1 MTRQDL
7 EKHLKMRRQLMEC
20 RDILQNLKRS
30 VGPGTQ
36 ALTGMPHA
44 PGVKDKVGDLATEI
58 AYMERRVAALQ
69 AKVDDQAVEVRNFIA
84 GVQDDQM
91 KIILSLRY
99 IRGLTW
105 IEVGSGAGREKHRQR
120 RPVGGMAL
128 FLRRTQRQRKLKHG
142 ERL

>member
-1 MTRQDL
+1 MTRQEL
-7 EKHLKMRRQLMEC
+7 EKHLERRRTLMEC
-20 RDILQNLKRS
+20 EDILQNLRRS

-58 AYMERRVAALQ
+58 TYMERRVAALQ

-105 IEVGSGAGREKHRQR
+105 IEVALVLGGRNTGSGVRSAVWRFFSDE
-120 RPVGGMAL
+120 PSDS
-128 FLRRTQRQRKLKHG
+128 
-142 ERL
+142 EN

>member
-7 EKHLKMRRQLMEC
+7 EKHLKLRRQLMEC

-99 IRGLTW
+99 IRGMTW
-105 IEVGSGAGREKHRQR
+105 IEVALVLGGRNTGSGVRSAVWRFFADE
-120 RPVGGMAL
+120 L
-128 FLRRTQRQRKLKHG
+128 SDS
-142 ERL
+142 ES

>member
-1 MTRQDL
+1 MTRQEL
-7 EKHLKMRRQLMEC
+7 EKHLERRRTLMEC
-20 RDILQNLKRS
+20 EDILQNLRRS

-58 AYMERRVAALQ
+58 TYMERRVAALQ
-69 AKVDDQAVEVRNFIA
+69 AEVDDQAVEVRNFIA

-105 IEVGSGAGREKHRQR
+105 IEVALVLGGRNTGSGVRSAVWRFFSDE
-120 RPVGGMAL
+120 PSDS
-128 FLRRTQRQRKLKHG
+128 
-142 ERL
+142 EN

>member
-7 EKHLKMRRQLMEC
+7 EKHLKLRRQLMEC

-58 AYMERRVAALQ
+58 TYMERRVAALQ

-84 GVQDDQM
+84 GVQDAQM

-105 IEVGSGAGREKHRQR
+105 IEVALVLGGRNTGSGVRSAVWRFFSDE
-120 RPVGGMAL
+120 PSDS
-128 FLRRTQRQRKLKHG
+128 
-142 ERL
+142 EN

>member
-105 IEVGSGAGREKHRQR
+105 IEVALVLGGRNTGSGVRSAAWRFFSDE
-120 RPVGGMAL
+120 PSDS
-128 FLRRTQRQRKLKHG
+128 
-142 ERL
+142 EN

>member
-7 EKHLKMRRQLMEC
+7 EKHLKLRRQLMEC

-105 IEVGSGAGREKHRQR
+105 IEVALVLGGRNTGSGVRSAVWRFFSDE
-120 RPVGGMAL
+120 PSDS
-128 FLRRTQRQRKLKHG
+128 
-142 ERL
+142 ES

>member
-36 ALTGMPHA
+36 ALTGM
-44 PGVKDKVGDLATEI
+44 
-58 AYMERRVAALQ
+58 ERRVAALQ
-69 AKVDDQAVEVRNFIA
+69 AKVDDQAVDFLNFIA

-105 IEVGSGAGREKHRQR
+105 IEVALVLGGRNTGSGVRSAVWRFFSDE
-120 RPVGGMAL
+120 PSDS
-128 FLRRTQRQRKLKHG
+128 
-142 ERL
+142 EN

>member
-91 KIILSLRY
+91 KVILSLRY

-105 IEVGSGAGREKHRQR
+105 IEVALVLGGRNTGSGVRSAVWRFFSDEPSDSGN
-120 RPVGGMAL
+120 
-128 FLRRTQRQRKLKHG
+128 
-142 ERL
+142 

>member
-105 IEVGSGAGREKHRQR
+105 IEVALVLGGRNTGSGVRSAVWRFFADE
-120 RPVGGMAL
+120 PSDS
-128 FLRRTQRQRKLKHG
+128 
-142 ERL
+142 ES

>member
-7 EKHLKMRRQLMEC
+7 EKHLKLRRQLMEC

-58 AYMERRVAALQ
+58 TYMECRVAALQ

-105 IEVGSGAGREKHRQR
+105 IEVALVLGGRNTGSGVRSAVWRFFSDE
-120 RPVGGMAL
+120 PSDS
-128 FLRRTQRQRKLKHG
+128 
-142 ERL
+142 EN

>member
-36 ALTGMPHA
+36 ALTGMSHA

-58 AYMERRVAALQ
+58 TYMERRVAALQ

-105 IEVGSGAGREKHRQR
+105 IEVALVLGGRNTGSGVRSAVWRFFSDE
-120 RPVGGMAL
+120 PSDS
-128 FLRRTQRQRKLKHG
+128 
-142 ERL
+142 EN

>member
-7 EKHLKMRRQLMEC
+7 EKHLKLRRQLMEC

-44 PGVKDKVGDLATEI
+44 PGVKDKVGDLATDI
-58 AYMERRVAALQ
+58 TYMERRVAALQ

-105 IEVGSGAGREKHRQR
+105 IEVALVLGGRNTGSGVRSAIWRFFSDE
-120 RPVGGMAL
+120 PSDS
-128 FLRRTQRQRKLKHG
+128 
-142 ERL
+142 EN

>member
-105 IEVGSGAGREKHRQR
+105 IEVALVLGGRNTGSGVRSAIWRFFSDE
-120 RPVGGMAL
+120 PSDS
-128 FLRRTQRQRKLKHG
+128 
-142 ERL
+142 EN

>member
-58 AYMERRVAALQ
+58 TYMERRVAALQ

-105 IEVGSGAGREKHRQR
+105 IEVALVLGGRNTGSGVRSAVWRFFSDEPSDSGN
-120 RPVGGMAL
+120 
-128 FLRRTQRQRKLKHG
+128 
-142 ERL
+142 

>member
-58 AYMERRVAALQ
+58 AYMERRLAALQ

-105 IEVGSGAGREKHRQR
+105 IEVALVLGGRNTGSGVRSAVWRFFSDE
-120 RPVGGMAL
+120 PSDS
-128 FLRRTQRQRKLKHG
+128 
-142 ERL
+142 EN

>member
-30 VGPGTQ
+30 VGSPAHRLLPVCLMRRGSRIRS
-36 ALTGMPHA
+36 
-44 PGVKDKVGDLATEI
+44 GDLATEI
-58 AYMERRVAALQ
+58 TYMERRVAALQ

-105 IEVGSGAGREKHRQR
+105 IEVALVLGGRNTGSGVRSAVWRFFSDE
-120 RPVGGMAL
+120 
-128 FLRRTQRQRKLKHG
+128 TQRTAEIETR
-142 ERL
+142 

>member
-7 EKHLKMRRQLMEC
+7 EKHLKLRRQLMEC

-58 AYMERRVAALQ
+58 TYMERRVAALQ
-69 AKVDDQAVEVRNFIA
+69 AKVDEQAQAVRQFIA
-84 GVQDDQM
+84 GVQDDHL

-105 IEVGSGAGREKHRQR
+105 IEVALVLGGRNTGSGVKSAVRRFFEAGES
-120 RPVGGMAL
+120 
-128 FLRRTQRQRKLKHG
+128 G
-142 ERL
+142 ESKS

>member
-7 EKHLKMRRQLMEC
+7 EKHLKLRRQLMEC

-30 VGPGTQ
+30 VGPGAQ

-58 AYMERRVAALQ
+58 AYMERRVDALQ
-69 AKVDDQAVEVRNFIA
+69 TEVNNQTAKVHDYIA
-84 GVQDDQM
+84 GVQDDHM

-105 IEVGSGAGREKHRQR
+105 IEVALVLGGKNTGSGVRSAVWRFFNES
-120 RPVGGMAL
+120 
-128 FLRRTQRQRKLKHG
+128 
-142 ERL
+142 

>member
-1 MTRQDL
+1 MPRQDL
-7 EKHLKMRRQLMEC
+7 EKHLKLRRQLMEC

-58 AYMERRVAALQ
+58 TYMERRVAALQ
-69 AKVDDQAVEVRNFIA
+69 ATVDDPAVEVRNFIA

-105 IEVGSGAGREKHRQR
+105 IEVALVLGGRNTGSGVRSAVWRFFSDE
-120 RPVGGMAL
+120 PSDS
-128 FLRRTQRQRKLKHG
+128 
-142 ERL
+142 EN

>member
-58 AYMERRVAALQ
+58 TYMERRVAALQ

-105 IEVGSGAGREKHRQR
+105 IEVALVLGGRNTGSGVRSAVWRFFSDE
-120 RPVGGMAL
+120 PSDSAN
-128 FLRRTQRQRKLKHG
+128 
-142 ERL
+142 

>member
-44 PGVKDKVGDLATEI
+44 RGSRIRSATW
-58 AYMERRVAALQ
+58 RQRSPTWSAAWPLCRQ
-69 AKVDDQAVEVRNFIA
+69 KWMTRLVEVRNFIA

-105 IEVGSGAGREKHRQR
+105 IEVALVLGGETPAAASGR
-120 RPVGGMAL
+120 RYGAFSPTNPATAEIET
-128 FLRRTQRQRKLKHG
+128 R
-142 ERL
+142 

>member
-7 EKHLKMRRQLMEC
+7 EKHLKLRRQLMEC

-58 AYMERRVAALQ
+58 AYMERRVAALE

-105 IEVGSGAGREKHRQR
+105 IEVALVLGGRNTGSGVRSAVWRFFADE
-120 RPVGGMAL
+120 PSDS
-128 FLRRTQRQRKLKHG
+128 
-142 ERL
+142 ES

>member
-1 MTRQDL
+1 
-7 EKHLKMRRQLMEC
+7 MEC

-58 AYMERRVAALQ
+58 TYMERRVAALQ

-105 IEVGSGAGREKHRQR
+105 IEVALVLGGRNTGSGVRSAVWRFFSDE
-120 RPVGGMAL
+120 PSDS
-128 FLRRTQRQRKLKHG
+128 
-142 ERL
+142 EN

>member
-7 EKHLKMRRQLMEC
+7 EKHLKLRRQLMEC

-105 IEVGSGAGREKHRQR
+105 IEVALVLGGRNTGSGVRSAVWRFFADE
-120 RPVGGMAL
+120 PNDS
-128 FLRRTQRQRKLKHG
+128 
-142 ERL
+142 EN

>member
-58 AYMERRVAALQ
+58 TYMERRVAALQ

-105 IEVGSGAGREKHRQR
+105 IEVALVLGGRNTGSGVRSAVWRFFSDE
-120 RPVGGMAL
+120 PSDS
-128 FLRRTQRQRKLKHG
+128 
-142 ERL
+142 EN

>member
-7 EKHLKMRRQLMEC
+7 EKHLKLRRQLMEC

-58 AYMERRVAALQ
+58 TYMERRVAALQ

-105 IEVGSGAGREKHRQR
+105 IEVALVLGGRNTGSGVRSAVWRFFSDEPSDSGN
-120 RPVGGMAL
+120 
-128 FLRRTQRQRKLKHG
+128 
-142 ERL
+142 

>member
-7 EKHLKMRRQLMEC
+7 EKHLKLRRQLMEC

-58 AYMERRVAALQ
+58 TYMERRVAALQ

-105 IEVGSGAGREKHRQR
+105 IEVALVLGGRNTGSGVRSAVWRSFSDE
-120 RPVGGMAL
+120 PSDS
-128 FLRRTQRQRKLKHG
+128 
-142 ERL
+142 EN

>member
-7 EKHLKMRRQLMEC
+7 EKHLKLRRQLMEC

-44 PGVKDKVGDLATEI
+44 PWVKDKVGDLATEI
-58 AYMERRVAALQ
+58 TYMERRVAALQ

-84 GVQDDQM
+84 GVQDDHL

-105 IEVGSGAGREKHRQR
+105 IEVALVLGGRNTGSGVKSAVRRFFEAGES
-120 RPVGGMAL
+120 
-128 FLRRTQRQRKLKHG
+128 G
-142 ERL
+142 ESKS

>member
-7 EKHLKMRRQLMEC
+7 EKHLKLRRQLMEC

-58 AYMERRVAALQ
+58 TYMERRVAALQ

-105 IEVGSGAGREKHRQR
+105 IEVALVLGGRNTGSGVRSAVWRFFADE
-120 RPVGGMAL
+120 PSDS
-128 FLRRTQRQRKLKHG
+128 
-142 ERL
+142 ES